1 MSERKAPLRVTREL
15 ARWRRLAAQGDPRGQ
30 VNLGLHYALGE
41 GVRADRRRANRLYR
55 LAAAQGNA
63 VAMHNLGV
71 VYANGRGV
79 RRDDS
84 KAYDWYLRA
93 ARLGHR
99 DACYRALDLI
109 EEERVQHRL
118 RAALACLRS
127 IAAAGDVDA
136 QVTYGVHCFEGNGVR
151 RDWPQALHW
160 YGLAA
165 AAGDT
170 HALFNLG
177 HMHRNGHGVPADR
190 DAAMSFYRRAAARGH
205 ARSAEWLAR
214 CHEGTRREFVW
225 WRRAVALGSTDA
237 MWSLALRYRHGIGC
251 RTDLPKCVA
260 LLRRGASKGDL
271 DCACF
276 LAQCLATGTG
286 VRRNPRAARALY
298 VKAAAGYSAAA
309 ALT

>member
-225 WRRAVALGSTDA
+225 WRRHGCDVEPRSALSPWHRLPHRLAEVCGAAASGCQQGRPRLRVLPGAVPGDRNRGAAQPARCSR
-237 MWSLALRYRHGIGC
+237 SLRQGRS
-251 RTDLPKCVA
+251 R
-260 LLRRGASKGDL
+260 LLRRCGA
-271 DCACF
+271 
-276 LAQCLATGTG
+276 
-286 VRRNPRAARALY
+286 R
-298 VKAAAGYSAAA
+298 
-309 ALT
+309 